1 MAPGIGAS
9 GIAGLALEVLPP
21 PTQSA
26 LATATTGG
34 TILAGTY
41 RYVVTAINAN
51 GETKASNEQTIV
63 TTGSTSTV
71 TVTWVAVPG
80 ATGYKLYKT
89 AAGGASGT
97 ELLYKTVGAVTSD
110 IDTSP
115 GSPSG
120 AFPTTNTASNPNTYL
135 APTKFF
141 PFMSES
147 LVFQQDTIWRRPIR
161 QSADVI
167 GAVPGNVHTEG
178 DMGMEGLEDVV
189 VYFLK
194 ASRTTLVKTGS
205 APNFTYTFTPNAAGV
220 AINTLSLTLVRNGVV
235 FGYTGIC
242 LSSMTFTVEDG
253 ILMFNVSLMGS
264 DEAVQ
269 SLPVPTWPTTTPF
282 GAGQYSMEIPTG
294 TPVVDSDAFE
304 FTVEHNAE
312 PQYRLKT
319 PGRGA
324 QFIKYGENNSTL
336 TLERDFDNRTDYDNF
351 KALTSQSITLTATK
365 TANNS
370 ISMLM
375 PVAIKDTYEVTA
387 PGQGDL
393 VRSSVAYQSVIDGTG
408 KAWQI
413 VVKTQE
419 DI

>member
-1 MAPGIGAS
+1 MAPGIGAAS
-9 GIAGLALEVLPP
+9 IAGMALEVLAPP
-21 PTQSA
+21 VQAA
-26 LATATTGG
+26 LAKADVGG
-34 TILAGTY
+34 TITAGTY

-51 GETKASNEQTIV
+51 GETRASNEQTIV
-63 TTGSTSTV
+63 VTAATSTV
-71 TVTWVAVPG
+71 TVTWGAVTG

-89 AAGGASGT
+89 AAGGGAGT
-97 ELLYKTVGAVTSD
+97 ELLYKTVGVVVSD

-115 GSPSG
+115 GAPSG
-120 AFPTTNTASNPNTYL
+120 AFPTTNTAYNPGVYV

-147 LVFQQDTIWRRPIR
+147 LVTPQETIWRRPMR
-161 QSADVI
+161 QSADII
-167 GAVPGNVHTEG
+167 GAVPGNTHMEG
-178 DMGMEGLEDVV
+178 DMGMEALEDVV

-194 ASRTTLVKTGS
+194 ASRTTLVKTGTT
-205 APNFTYTFTPNAAGV
+205 NFTYVFTPNAAGV
-220 AINTLSLTLVRNGVV
+220 AVATLSLTMVRNGIV
-235 FGYTGIC
+235 FGYTGVC

-253 ILMFNVSLMGS
+253 ILMFNTSLMGR

-269 SLPVPTWPTTTPF
+269 TLPTATWPITVPF

-294 TPVVDSDAFE
+294 TPVLDSDAFE

-312 PQYRLKT
+312 PQFRLKT

-336 TLERDFDNRTDYDNF
+336 TLERDFESRTDYDAF
-351 KALTSQSITLTATK
+351 KALTAQSITLVASK
-365 TANNS
+365 GANNS

-375 PVAIKDTYEVTA
+375 PVAIKDSYEVTA

-393 VRSSVAYQSVIDGTG
+393 VRSSVAYQNVINASGV
-408 KAWQI
+408 AWEI
-413 VVKTQE
+413 TVKTQE

>member
-1 MAPGIGAS
+1 M
-9 GIAGLALEVLPP
+9 
-21 PTQSA
+21 QSA

-34 TILAGTY
+34 TITAGTY
-41 RYVVTAINAN
+41 RYVLTAINAN
-51 GETKASNEQTIV
+51 GETRISNEQTIT

-71 TVTWVAVPG
+71 TVTWTAVTG

-97 ELLYKTVGAVTSD
+97 ELLYKTVGVVTSD
-110 IDTSP
+110 VDTSP

-120 AFPTTNTASNPNTYL
+120 AFPTTNTAYNPGTYV

-147 LVFQQDTIWRRPIR
+147 LVSQQDTIWRRPIR
-161 QSADVI
+161 QSADII
-167 GAVPGNVHTEG
+167 GAVAGNFHVEG
-178 DMGMEGLEDVV
+178 DMSMEALEDVV
-189 VYFLK
+189 PYFLK
-194 ASRTTLVKTGS
+194 ASRTNLTKTGTT
-205 APNFTYTFTPNAAGV
+205 NFTYVFTPNAAGV
-220 AINTLSLTLVRNGVV
+220 AIATLSLTLVRNGIV
-235 FGYTGIC
+235 FGYVGVC
-242 LSSMTFTVEDG
+242 LSSLTFTVEDG
-253 ILMFNVSLMGS
+253 IMMFNVSLMGR

-269 SLPVPTWPTTTPF
+269 SLPVPTWPTTVPF

-294 TPVVDSDAFE
+294 TPVTDSDAFE

-351 KALTSQSITLTATK
+351 KNLTSQSITLTATK
-365 TANNS
+365 GANNS

-393 VRSSVAYQSVIDGTG
+393 VRSSVAYQNVIDSTG
-408 KAWQI
+408 KAWELTI
-413 VVKTQE
+413 KTQE
-419 DI
+419 DL